1 MRITDISVRALKGS
15 EKYVTHWDATTPG
28 FGIRVGKRSKTWTVM
43 RGRNRERLT
52 IGRYPDLSV
61 AEARAEAKRLLIA
74 APEAKAISTTFGL
87 AREEF
92 VEGYQ
97 NAGTRYLVTRL
108 LRLHFKAIEKSA
120 LSDITDD
127 EISRALAKLSDRPSE
142 QLHAYRT
149 LRAFLRWCTRPP
161 RRYIKHS
168 PMEGYEPPGVDTR
181 RSRTLSDDELVRIWR
196 AAERPVHAIFRL
208 FICWGTRNT
217 ETVLLRPQWGLD
229 GVLTIPGEHTKNGR
243 DHAIPVLPLAQF
255 VLDSAPRSATHY
267 FGGRWGEGH
276 MTAHALGKLKAEIME
291 ASGTKDWQI
300 RDIRRTFRS
309 NMARLKVPREVA
321 EAIPP
326 NRRR

>member
-142 QLHAYRT
+142 QLHAQ
-149 LRAFLRWCTRPP
+149 P
-161 RRYIKHS
+161 RLHFAAHFRNITPHAVSIPVHVGRFEDMPALSQDERDELMKKNRQRVSLNAPSSDRRQLPYFPTDGAGASS
-168 PMEGYEPPGVDTR
+168 PIPSDHPVHGRKPPGSPR
-181 RSRTLSDDELVRIWR
+181 QDEDIS
-196 AAERPVHAIFRL
+196 P
-208 FICWGTRNT
+208 
-217 ETVLLRPQWGLD
+217 
-229 GVLTIPGEHTKNGR
+229 
-243 DHAIPVLPLAQF
+243 
-255 VLDSAPRSATHY
+255 
-267 FGGRWGEGH
+267 
-276 MTAHALGKLKAEIME
+276 
-291 ASGTKDWQI
+291 DW
-300 RDIRRTFRS
+300 
-309 NMARLKVPREVA
+309 
-321 EAIPP
+321 
-326 NRRR
+326 